1 MFDTFSQRF
10 SREGDTRIGRTSS
23 TRPRNLASG
32 FEVSDTLVA
41 EFRDHVAKLGL
52 VIDETAWQQDLPF
65 IKAMIRYEIDLDLF
79 GLATASEHLARVDPQ
94 LQFALSTF
102 TEAEG
107 LLRLRGSS
115 PTTRRA
121 AR

>member
-1 MFDTFSQRF
+1 MT
-10 SREGDTRIGRTSS
+10 
-23 TRPRNLASG
+23 
-32 FEVSDTLVA
+32 
-41 EFRDHVAKLGL
+41 EFREHVAKTGL
-52 VIDETAWQQDLPF
+52 PIDDAAWQQDLPF

-79 GLATASEHLARVDPQ
+79 GLAVASEHLAKVDPQ

-102 TEAEG
+102 TEAEE
-107 LLRLRGSS
+107 LLKLRATS